1 MRRTSLL
8 FRFSAGFEILGGIFA
23 LVLPVKFCSLLFGYT
38 LVTEQVGLA
47 RLFALAIIALG
58 GACWEASS
66 HAPMQ
71 NPRRSLCYYNIAV
84 GLLLASIGV
93 SQDLI
98 GVLLWPGV
106 FIHLAIGIL
115 LLPGLRK
122 QRFPGQ
128 GN

>member
-23 LVLPVKFCSLLFGYT
+23 LVLPIKFCSLLFGYT
-38 LVTEQVGLA
+38 LVTELVGIA

-58 GACWEASS
+58 WACWEVSS

-93 SQDLI
+93 SQDLT

>member
-1 MRRTSLL
+1 M

-23 LVLPVKFCSLLFGYT
+23 LAMPVRFCSLLFGYT
-38 LVTEQVGLA
+38 IDTGLVGIA

-58 GACWEASS
+58 MACWEASS

-84 GLLLASIGV
+84 GLLLTSIGV
-93 SQDLI
+93 SQDVI

-115 LLPGLRK
+115 LLLGLRK
-122 QRFPGQ
+122 
-128 GN
+128 